1 MVAREHTRRHHNL
14 GVDDDPR
21 HSFRSGILAGLH
33 GGRDHSLRSDHHYL
47 HLVDHILVVPLKV
60 KYNMEYIL
68 TAVIAFAIGWKVNEL
83 IMAKTFAD
91 ILKDLG
97 VSSEQVQQLA
107 ETKGVEVDRDSN
119 VVELRIDTVDDQL
132 LAYEIKNNRFITQA
146 TTGEALLSQIIEH
159 YPAGTKINIDRSQ
172 GGDIIQKAAASLK
185 TE

>member
-1 MVAREHTRRHHNL
+1 
-14 GVDDDPR
+14 
-21 HSFRSGILAGLH
+21 
-33 GGRDHSLRSDHHYL
+33 
-47 HLVDHILVVPLKV
+47 
-60 KYNMEYIL
+60 MEYLI
-68 TAVIAFAIGWKVNEL
+68 TAVIAFAIGWKVNEFL
-83 IMAKTFAD
+83 MARTFAD

-97 VSSEQVQQLA
+97 VSSERVQQLA
-107 ETKGVEVDRDSN
+107 EDKGVEVDREDN
-119 VVELRIDTVDDQL
+119 IVELRIDTVDDQL